1 MEKRKLRIGFYPTTS
16 CYGCQLNVL
25 NIEDKLI
32 DIFTEV
38 EVVCFHMA
46 TSASKVD
53 ESVDVAF
60 IEGSVVTEDDEELVK
75 KVRQKAKYVVAM
87 GTCACHGGV
96 QSVDMPHF
104 DMKDAIKEVYG
115 DIEFDMKVM
124 PPRPLDKVID
134 VDFYLPGCPIE
145 KDEFLYFLASFIWS
159 TWPEEKDYPVCQECR
174 MKGNPCV
181 VIEKG
186 EPCLGP
192 FTTAGCGA
200 RCPSL
205 GLPCMGCRGP
215 IREIQRVD
223 AMAQMMEEKGIS
235 LQEAIKR
242 MKVFGGHSE
251 EIIKKFQSAI
261 KGGEV

>member
-1 MEKRKLRIGFYPTTS
+1 MEKRELRVGFYPTTS

-38 EVVCFHMA
+38 KIVCFHMA
-46 TSASKVD
+46 TSASKIE

-60 IEGSVVTEDDEELVK
+60 IEGAVVTEDDEELVK
-75 KVRQKAKYVVAM
+75 KVREKAKYVVAM

-96 QSVDMPHF
+96 QSANIGAGFSLDE
-104 DMKDAIKEVYG
+104 AIKTVYG
-115 DIEFDMKVM
+115 ENFQFDMKVM

-145 KDEFLYFLASFIWS
+145 KEEFLYFLATFIWS
-159 TWPEEKDYPVCQECR
+159 TWPEQKDFPVCQECR
-174 MKGNPCV
+174 QKGNPCV
-181 VIEKG
+181 VIEEGK
-186 EPCLGP
+186 PCLGP

-215 IREIQRVD
+215 IKEIQRVD
-223 AMAQMMEEKGIS
+223 AMAKMMEKNGVDP
-235 LQEAIKR
+235 LEALKR
-242 MKVFGGHSE
+242 MKVFGGHSD
-251 EIIKKFQSAI
+251 EIIEKFKSLVR
-261 KGGEV
+261 GE